1 MDATTVV
8 SLVIGEGPVQPNSR
22 GRGRNHLTQGGVQ
35 PLLKT
40 VKMIP
45 LPWKRSPSQLQSKL
59 STKPQYYNPDPV
71 ARMFG
76 RANEAT
82 VEVNGV
88 STTCLVDTGATVTIV
103 NAECCDHLGL
113 AVHSID
119 GLISVSATGGT
130 NIPYLGYTVATIEF
144 PHIPNYSEEV
154 VMLVISDSSAYGSRV
169 PLQIETRVIAAVTET
184 LKPEDIKQL
193 DETWRQTY
201 VGTLMSCAVQQT
213 KEEGDTFELDH
224 VKGPVKLKKAVELE
238 SFEQKEVWGYTKV
251 RGNAKRV
258 VVCTDSD
265 DLLMKG
271 QVMCA
276 NSKSQLLPHNSRV
289 RVMLRNLSSRAVRLP
304 AKSTIGE
311 VSPCNVVPP
320 IWKPEGGVESE
331 DPDQTWTKETE
342 ALFEE
347 LELNEPKD

>member
-1 MDATTVV
+1 
-8 SLVIGEGPVQPNSR
+8 
-22 GRGRNHLTQGGVQ
+22 
-35 PLLKT
+35 
-40 VKMIP
+40 
-45 LPWKRSPSQLQSKL
+45 
-59 STKPQYYNPDPV
+59 
-71 ARMFG
+71 MFG

-88 STTCLVDTGATVTIV
+88 SITCSVDTGATVTIV
-103 NAECCDHLGL
+103 NAEFCDHLGL

-119 GLISVSATGGT
+119 GLVSVSATGGT

-169 PLQIETRVIAAVTET
+169 PLQIGTRVIAAVTET
-184 LKPEDIKQL
+184 LKTEDIKHL
-193 DETWRQTY
+193 DETWGQTY

-213 KEEGDTFELDH
+213 KEEGNTFELDH
-224 VKGPVKLKKAVELE
+224 VKGPVKPKKAVELE
-238 SFEQKEVWGYTKV
+238 PFEQKEVWGYTKV
-251 RGNAKRV
+251 RGHAKGV
-258 VVCTDSD
+258 VMCTDSD

-276 NSKSQLLPHNSRV
+276 NSKSQLLPHNPRV
-289 RVMLRNLSSRAVRLP
+289 RVMLRNLSFRAVRLP

-311 VSPCNVVPP
+311 VSPCKVVPP
-320 IWKPEGGVESE
+320 MWRPEAGVEPE

-347 LELNEPKD
+347 LGLNEPKDCH